1 MKKINLKKYLTK
13 KIIISALIVT
23 TILLALILMII
34 KKIDLKYEDTVK
46 YEGKTYY
53 LLEYNQDVFTYNF
66 YYNGYLEEELVQP
79 IKHDTW
85 DIVYLNG
92 DLFLPKKEIKKAI
105 EYYGDDK
112 NYDWFITTE
121 ENDVEVIVPISL
133 TEEEKEFIYDLDN
146 KERKETF
153 TFDDIEQF
161 ADITKVSKD
170 KTIFALVSLAK
181 HDGKWYW
188 KTEVM
193 TDDDREYIIKLPE
206 SLNNKINESL
216 K

>member
-23 TILLALILMII
+23 VVLLSLILMII

-92 DLFLPKKEIKKAI
+92 DLFLPKKEVKKAI
-105 EYYGDDK
+105 IISKTIIDDQNIK
-112 NYDWFITTE
+112 DSF
-121 ENDVEVIVPISL
+121 
-133 TEEEKEFIYDLDN
+133 KDLD
-146 KERKETF
+146 F
-153 TFDDIEQF
+153 T
-161 ADITKVSKD
+161 ITN
-170 KTIFALVSLAK
+170 
-181 HDGKWYW
+181 
-188 KTEVM
+188 
-193 TDDDREYIIKLPE
+193 IK
-206 SLNNKINESL
+206 
-216 K
+216 